1 LVIVVAD
8 NQVEIARALNANKA
22 GIYLGEQTQVVAENI
37 VNALQ
42 SLMNDQARREAMS
55 KRGRELVDG
64 AGVNRVARVLSGKF
78 LRITVVSDSDS
89 WLNNYLPDFVE
100 MLNHDG
106 NEVHWVHKTS
116 EIGWGDLCFMLSF
129 GQVVPPDIL
138 ARHKHNLVVHES
150 DLPHGRG
157 WSPLTWQILEGKND
171 ITVTLLEAA
180 EELDSGSIYGQ
191 RNINFTGSELV
202 DELRVVQAHVTF
214 ELCKTFV
221 KEYPESIK
229 KGRLQ
234 AGDATYYRRRRPMD
248 SKLDPSKSLLEQFN
262 LLRVVDN
269 ERYPAFFEHAG
280 ERYVVKVEKQK

>member
-1 LVIVVAD
+1 L
-8 NQVEIARALNANKA
+8 
-22 GIYLGEQTQVVAENI
+22 
-37 VNALQ
+37 
-42 SLMNDQARREAMS
+42 
-55 KRGRELVDG
+55 
-64 AGVNRVARVLSGKF
+64 
-78 LRITVVSDSDS
+78 
-89 WLNNYLPDFVE
+89 
-100 MLNHDG
+100 
-106 NEVHWVHKTS
+106 
-116 EIGWGDLCFMLSF
+116 
-129 GQVVPPDIL
+129 
-138 ARHKHNLVVHES
+138 
-150 DLPHGRG
+150 
-157 WSPLTWQILEGKND
+157 
-171 ITVTLLEAA
+171 AA